1 MPITV
6 MPEVIAPPVVAL
18 GVDSQGIDE
27 DEQLVYSL
35 IAQDL
40 VDELPTSPLQDVNT
54 LYDHASGV
62 GAHLVEWVP
71 LSAAVENGSYRC
83 VAYLMANGANP
94 QQRLPVYW
102 ILMRKWKGYV
112 EHKTSV
118 NDEILS
124 EATAKLAAVLAKH
137 YKMSETFM
145 LKVLQTNW
153 HDFVEIRWANTY
165 ASLTVKAR
173 VQLPTISPP
182 PRIPLDHDLW
192 WSVQLLE
199 QVELNVMHRAIL
211 IHGRDSRIARLLRGD
226 SLSKIEKAMRLG
238 FDTFRCNVNWEMAI
252 QKKCHMAALHA
263 LHTHLNDDVPE
274 LRKKIVHL
282 ALFR

>member
-1 MPITV
+1 
-6 MPEVIAPPVVAL
+6 MPEVIAPPVVAF
-18 GVDSQGIDE
+18 GVDSAGIDE

-40 VDELPTSPLQDVNT
+40 VDALPTSPLRDVNT

-62 GAHLVEWVP
+62 GVHLAEWVP
-71 LSAAVENGSYRC
+71 LSAAVENGSFRC
-83 VAYLMANGANP
+83 VAYLMANGARP

-102 ILMRKWKGYV
+102 ILMRKWKGYM
-112 EHKTSV
+112 ELKASV

-124 EATAKLAAVLAKH
+124 GATAKLAAVLAKH
-137 YKMSETFM
+137 YNMSETFM

-153 HDFVEIRWANTY
+153 HDFVEISWANNY
-165 ASLTVKAR
+165 ASLTVRAR
-173 VQLPTISPP
+173 VQLPTILPP
-182 PRIPLDHDLW
+182 PRIPLDTSLW
-192 WSVQLLE
+192 ASLQLL
-199 QVELNVMHRAIL
+199 QDVELNVLHRAIL

-226 SLSKIEKAMRLG
+226 SLTKIERAMRLG
-238 FDTFRCNVNWEMAI
+238 LDTFRRNVNWQMAI

>member
-1 MPITV
+1 

-27 DEQLVYSL
+27 DELFVYSL

-40 VDELPTSPLQDVNT
+40 VDALPTSPLQDVNT

-62 GAHLVEWVP
+62 GADLAEWVP

-94 QQRLPVYW
+94 QQRLPAYW
-102 ILMRKWKGYV
+102 ILMRKWKGCV
-112 EHKTSV
+112 EHKKSI
-118 NDEILS
+118 NDEILA
-124 EATAKLAAVLAKH
+124 EATAKLAAVLAEH
-137 YKMSETFM
+137 YHMSEAFM

-153 HDFVEIRWANTY
+153 HDFVKISWADNY
-165 ASLTVKAR
+165 ASLSVRAR
-173 VQLPTISPP
+173 VQLPTISPL
-182 PRIPLDHDLW
+182 PRIPLDHHLW
-192 WSVQLLE
+192 VSLQLL
-199 QVELNVMHRAIL
+199 QNAELNVMHRANL

-226 SLSKIEKAMRLG
+226 RLSKIEKAMRLG
-238 FDTFRCNVNWEMAI
+238 FDTFRCNVNWQMAI

-263 LHTHLNDDVPE
+263 LHTRLNDDVPE

>member
-6 MPEVIAPPVVAL
+6 MSELIAPPVVAF
-18 GVDSQGIDE
+18 GVDAQGIDE
-27 DEQLVYSL
+27 DELFVHSL

-112 EHKTSV
+112 EHKKSV
-118 NDEILS
+118 DDEILS

-153 HDFVEIRWANTY
+153 HEFVEIRWANTY

-173 VQLPTISPP
+173 VQLVRHLVAPSGP
-182 PRIPLDHDLW
+182 
-192 WSVQLLE
+192 
-199 QVELNVMHRAIL
+199 
-211 IHGRDSRIARLLRGD
+211 
-226 SLSKIEKAMRLG
+226 SL
-238 FDTFRCNVNWEMAI
+238 
-252 QKKCHMAALHA
+252 
-263 LHTHLNDDVPE
+263 VP
-274 LRKKIVHL
+274 
-282 ALFR
+282 A